1 MRLAGL
7 IAALLLATP
16 AISQPLQ
23 GDDIQLHEGSIVPA
37 AAPVLENASGTL
49 RLEQG
54 TLGEL
59 APGRSSGPSGTQL
72 QGGGVPL
79 PVPEPAWGLPV
90 GMGLLARLRRRSSR
104 I

>member
-1 MRLAGL
+1 MRLVTL
-7 IAALLLATP
+7 IAAVFLAIP
-16 AISQPLQ
+16 ATSQPLQ
-23 GDDIQLHEGSIVPA
+23 GDDIQLHGSSILPA
-37 AAPVLENASGTL
+37 AFPVLENDSGTL

-59 APGRSSGPSGTQL
+59 APGRSSGASGIQL

-79 PVPEPAWGLPV
+79 PVPEPTWGLPA